1 MSGMNS
7 RSRRAVAT
15 TVALALAALAL
26 AACSSNSGGGGSKTY
41 TIWDPYPQYDQ
52 SSDWVKLEQKC
63 GSQNGVTIKRTGF
76 DTTDLTNKAL
86 LAGQQGDAPDVLILD
101 NPLVST
107 LAEAGVVE
115 DNATVG
121 LKAPKDGKK
130 NVADAAVVDGK
141 TYGVSIGANTIQL
154 YYSKPVLQAAGVDP
168 ASVTDWASLNA
179 ALAKIT
185 AAGKKGIV
193 FSAIGTEEGAFQF
206 EPWFWGSGAN
216 LKKLDSPQGVAAVQ
230 LWKDWLDKG
239 YAPNSVLQ
247 DVQTTAWQEFATG
260 NFGFVENGSWEFAPA
275 KKLGF
280 DFGIIP
286 IPAQNGGPAQTPTGG
301 EFVMIPVQKD
311 TARYKTSS
319 KIVECLTSTANLVK
333 TDATLSY
340 VAPTTSAQ
348 AEQISNDPSFKVWV
362 DAVNNAKSRTGDNL
376 GTDYPKISKPLWTA
390 VQNALSGTET
400 PDDAMKEAQAAAT
413 KAIAAK

>member
-1 MSGMNS
+1 MKTTLPRVVS
-7 RSRRAVAT
+7 T
-15 TVALALAALAL
+15 TVVLALTGLAL
-26 AACSSNSGGGGSKTY
+26 VACSSSSGSGSGSSTY

-52 SSDWVKLEQKC
+52 SSDWVKLETAC
-63 GSQNGVTIKRTGF
+63 GTQAGVTIKRTGF

-115 DNATVG
+115 SNDVVG
-121 LKAPKDGKK
+121 LKVPSDVKK
-130 NVADAAVVDGK
+130 NLADAAVVGGK
-141 TYGVSIGANTIQL
+141 TYGVSLGANTIQL
-154 YYSKPVLQAAGVDP
+154 FYNKDVLDAAGVDP
-168 ASVTDWASLNA
+168 ASVKDWASLTA

-206 EPWFWGSGAN
+206 EPWFWGAGAN
-216 LKKLDSPQGVAAVQ
+216 LKKLDSSAGVDAVQ
-230 LWKDWLDKG
+230 LWKDWVDKG

-260 NFGFVENGSWEFAPA
+260 DYGFVENGSWEFAAA
-275 KKLGF
+275 KKAGLN
-280 DFGIIP
+280 FGIIP
-286 IPAQNGGPAQTPTGG
+286 IPTQSGGAAPTPTGG
-301 EFVMIPVQKD
+301 EFVMIPVQKQ
-311 TARYKTSS
+311 TARYKVSA
-319 KIVECLTSTANLVK
+319 KLVECLTSTSNLVK

-340 VAPTTSAQ
+340 VSPTTTAQ
-348 AEQISNDPSFKVWV
+348 KQQLLDDPTFSVWV

-400 PDDAMKEAQAAAT
+400 PDAAMKEAQTAAE
-413 KAIAAK
+413 KAIASK